1 MATMERPTSPPGPPS
16 LSRPPWRGPHPPPA
30 APSPSQILTIQAA
43 LAAGER
49 FFMFEG
55 RNIAVHKGLALF
67 ITMNPTYEFRN
78 VLPSNLKVSRPAFG
92 GGGGGP
98 SRPLPGMSS
107 THTSAPLPAP
117 PGPVPPGGHDGS
129 RLPLDRRGVAVRQ
142 RVPERSLSGYQS
154 GLSAQ
159 GEGGSCWL
167 IS

>member
-1 MATMERPTSPPGPPS
+1 MATMETPSSPPGC
-16 LSRPPWRGPHPPPA
+16 LIL
-30 APSPSQILTIQAA
+30 SQILTIQAA

-92 GGGGGP
+92 EGGGGEP

-142 RVPERSLSGYQS
+142 RVPER
-154 GLSAQ
+154 GLPGHQPGLGAQ